1 MNDNRI
7 KGIIFDLDGTLID
20 SFQAIY
26 LSFRH
31 TYEGLG
37 LAPLSYEEV
46 KGVIGYGLNHSFRDL
61 LGDER
66 VSPAIRLF
74 RQKYEEVFR
83 SHTHLLTDAR
93 AVVEGLHAR
102 GTRLAIATNKLGRF
116 AREIF
121 RHFEMEGLFDA
132 IVGDEDV
139 TQNKPHPEMLIRAI
153 HEMGLP
159 KEAVIFVGDS
169 LIDIQ
174 TGENAGVRVFAV
186 PTGLATR
193 EELEKARPAKLLN
206 RLTDLLNHVFPHVA

>member
-1 MNDNRI
+1 M
-7 KGIIFDLDGTLID
+7 
-20 SFQAIY
+20 
-26 LSFRH
+26 
-31 TYEGLG
+31 
-37 LAPLSYEEV
+37 
-46 KGVIGYGLNHSFRDL
+46 
-61 LGDER
+61 
-66 VSPAIRLF
+66 
-74 RQKYEEVFR
+74 
-83 SHTHLLTDAR
+83 
-93 AVVEGLHAR
+93 VEGLHAR